1 MNSGFMPLGSIA
13 GASTSKEVFAFR
25 ILLRKGEI
33 VRSVKYVLQTGY
45 EANGKTFKVRL
56 DGYNQTDLFSGNVL
70 GARKEFFYFT
80 DDGDLAGFTLRQ
92 MEDGPPRSGSPRL

>member
-1 MNSGFMPLGSIA
+1 MPLGSIA

-56 DGYNQTDLFSGNVL
+56 DGHNQTDLFSGNVL

-80 DDGDLAGFTLRQ
+80 DDGHLAGFTLRQ
-92 MEDGPPRSGSPRL
+92 VEDGLPRSGSPRL